1 MAWIK
6 FNTIQPERP
15 FDQALV
21 GFLELTANHNA
32 QLRSMH
38 GALIAMVRA
47 LAADRPEPQSP
58 ALAEALARLDK
69 AEVVMAEYEA
79 KSLEVGEAL
88 ASKLQ
93 AAALPRP
100 PR

>member
-1 MAWIK
+1 MTWIK

-21 GFLELTANHNA
+21 GFMELSANHNA

-47 LAADRPEPQSP
+47 LAAYRPEPQSQ
-58 ALAEALARLDK
+58 ALAEALARLDA
-69 AEVVMAEYEA
+69 AEAVMAEYEA
-79 KSLEVGEAL
+79 RSLEVGEVL

-93 AAALPRP
+93 AAAQPRP
-100 PR
+100 PG